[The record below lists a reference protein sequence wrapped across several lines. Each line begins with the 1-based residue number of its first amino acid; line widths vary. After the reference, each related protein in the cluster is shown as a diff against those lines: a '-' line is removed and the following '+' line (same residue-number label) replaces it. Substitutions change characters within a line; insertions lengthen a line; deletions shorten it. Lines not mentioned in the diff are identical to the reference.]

1 MPIEHVSFD
10 PPRAEME
17 AIARAAI
24 DYAVDFVEARAT
36 APAVD
41 VEDAYELA
49 ETLRAAPPEE
59 PVEFGELLGVIAG
72 AADKAFDTAGPGYL
86 AYIPGG
92 GLYAAAVADL
102 IACVTNRFVNLAAPA
117 PALVRLEANVARWL
131 CDLFDFP
138 EKAQGVLTSGGSMAN
153 FSAVVTARTVCLPED
168 FLAGTI
174 YVSEHVHHSIAK
186 SARLAGF
193 PAGALRPV
201 RTDESLRMDVDDL
214 REQVRRDRGDG
225 RRPFLVVGSAG
236 TVNTGA
242 VDPLAEIA
250 RLADEEGLW
259 FHVDGAYGG
268 FFQMTR
274 RGRERFRGI
283 ERADSVTLDPH
294 KGLFLPYGTGC
305 LLARDGAA
313 LRDAH
318 EEHAHYLPPPSAG
331 SLPDFS
337 SYSPELTRDYR
348 GLRLWLPL
356 HLHGVGTFVRALDEK
371 LDVAAEVHGSLAEV
385 DGLELPWPPELSL
398 VAFRPRD
405 GTDDDAGA
413 LLDRI
418 NGSGRMW
425 LSSAPVRGR
434 TFVRMCILSHRTR
447 PDRMREAVEI
457 VREAMAGRGG

>member
-17 AIARAAI
+17 AIARAAVA
-24 DYAVDFVEARAT
+24 YAIDFVEARSS

-41 VEDAYELA
+41 LEDAYELA

-59 PVEFGELLGVIAG
+59 PAQFGELLDAIAR

-117 PALVRLEANVARWL
+117 PALVRLEANVTRWL

-138 EKAQGVLTSGGSMAN
+138 PEAQGVLTSGGSMAN
-153 FSAVVTARTVCLPED
+153 LSAVVTARTVCLPED
-168 FLAGTI
+168 FLTGTI
-174 YVSEHVHHSIAK
+174 YASEHVHHSISK

-201 RTDESLRMDVDDL
+201 RTDEELRIDVDDL
-214 REQVRRDRGDG
+214 RAQVRADRDRG

-242 VDPLAEIA
+242 VDPLDAIA
-250 RLADEEGLW
+250 QLADEEGLW

-268 FFQMTR
+268 FFQMTQ
-274 RGRERFRGI
+274 RGRGRFRGI

-294 KGLFLPYGTGC
+294 KGMFLPYGTGGLIVRRGGD
-305 LLARDGAA
+305 LLAAHRGGAS
-313 LRDAH
+313 
-318 EEHAHYLPPPSAG
+318 YLPAQSE
-331 SLPDFS
+331 SDLPDFAD
-337 SYSPELTRDYR
+337 YTPELSRDNR
-348 GLRLWLPL
+348 GLRVWVPL
-356 HLHGVGTFVRALDEK
+356 HLHGVGAFRRALDEK
-371 LDVAAEVHGSLAEV
+371 LDLARKVYDALADV
-385 DGLELPWPPELSL
+385 DDLDVPWEPPLSI
-398 VAFRPRD
+398 VAFKSRRGNDATARILQEVNASKRVYLSGTELD
-405 GTDDDAGA
+405 G
-413 LLDRI
+413 DRYL
-418 NGSGRMW
+418 RV
-425 LSSAPVRGR
+425 AV
-434 TFVRMCILSHRTR
+434 LSHRTDEGR
-447 PDRMREAVEI
+447 IDEAIEI
-457 VREAMAGRGG
+457 ISKAAATA

>member
-1 MPIEHVSFD
+1 MPIDHVSFD

-17 AIARAAI
+17 AIARAAVA
-24 DYAVDFVEARAT
+24 YAIDFVESRSS

-59 PVEFGELLGVIAG
+59 PAQFGELLDVIAR

-117 PALVRLEANVARWL
+117 PALVRLEANVTRWL

-138 EKAQGVLTSGGSMAN
+138 PEAQGVLTSGGSMAN
-153 FSAVVTARTVCLPED
+153 LSAVVTARTVCLPED

-174 YVSEHVHHSIAK
+174 YASEHVHHSISK

-201 RTDESLRMDVDDL
+201 RTDDELRIDVEDL
-214 REQVRRDRGDG
+214 RAQVRADRDRG

-242 VDPLAEIA
+242 VDPLDAIA
-250 RLADEEGLW
+250 QLADEEGLW

-268 FFQMTR
+268 FFQMTE

-294 KGLFLPYGTGC
+294 KGMFLPYGTGGLIVRRGGD
-305 LLARDGAA
+305 LLAAHRGGAS
-313 LRDAH
+313 
-318 EEHAHYLPPPSAG
+318 YLPAQSA
-331 SLPDFS
+331 SDLPDFAD
-337 SYSPELTRDYR
+337 YTPELSRDNR
-348 GLRLWLPL
+348 GLRVWVPL
-356 HLHGVGTFVRALDEK
+356 HLHGVGAFRRALDEK
-371 LDVAAEVHGSLAEV
+371 LDLARKVYAALADVDDLDVPWEPQLSIVAFKSRRGNDATGRILQEVNASKRVYLSGTEV
-385 DGLELPWPPELSL
+385 DGEGYLR
-398 VAFRPRD
+398 VA
-405 GTDDDAGA
+405 
-413 LLDRI
+413 
-418 NGSGRMW
+418 
-425 LSSAPVRGR
+425 V
-434 TFVRMCILSHRTR
+434 LSHRT
-447 PDRMREAVEI
+447 DEARIDEAIEI
-457 VREAMAGRGG
+457 ISKAAATA

>member
-17 AIARAAI
+17 AMARTAI
-24 DYAVDFVEARAT
+24 GYAVDFIEARST
-36 APAVD
+36 APAAD

-49 ETLRAAPPEE
+49 ETLRSAPPED
-59 PVEFGELLGVIAG
+59 PGEFGELLDVIAR

-117 PALVRLEANVARWL
+117 PALVRLEANVTRWL

-138 EKAQGVLTSGGSMAN
+138 PESQGVLTSGGSMAN

-193 PAGALRPV
+193 PPAALRPV
-201 RTDESLRMDVDDL
+201 ATDDQLRMDVDDL
-214 REQVRRDRGDG
+214 RGQVLADRSGG

-242 VDPLAEIA
+242 VDPLAQIA
-250 RLADEEGLW
+250 ELADEEGLW

-268 FFQMTR
+268 FFQMTE
-274 RGRERFRGI
+274 RGRQLFRGI

-294 KGLFLPYGTGC
+294 KGMFLPYGTGSLIVRRGGD
-305 LLARDGAA
+305 LLAAHRGGAS
-313 LRDAH
+313 
-318 EEHAHYLPPPSAG
+318 YLPAESETD
-331 SLPDFS
+331 LPDFAD
-337 SYSPELTRDYR
+337 YTPELSRDNR
-348 GLRLWLPL
+348 GLRVWLPL
-356 HLHGVGTFVRALDEK
+356 HLHGVGAFRRALDEK
-371 LDVAAEVHGSLAEV
+371 LDLARKVYDALADVDDLEV
-385 DGLELPWPPELSL
+385 PWEPQLSI
-398 VAFRPRD
+398 VAFKSRRGNDATDRMLHEVNASKRVYLSGTELD
-405 GTDDDAGA
+405 GVKYLRVA
-413 LLDRI
+413 
-418 NGSGRMW
+418 
-425 LSSAPVRGR
+425 V
-434 TFVRMCILSHRTR
+434 LSHRTDEER
-447 PDRMREAVEI
+447 IDEAVEI
-457 VREAMAGRGG
+457 ISKAAASA

>member
-17 AIARAAI
+17 AIARAAV
-24 DYAVDFVEARAT
+24 DYAIDFVEARAT

-41 VEDAYELA
+41 VDDAYELA

-59 PVEFGELLGVIAG
+59 PGEFGELLDVVAR

-92 GLYAAAVADL
+92 GLYAAAIADL
-102 IACVTNRFVNLAAPA
+102 LACVTNRFVNLAAPA
-117 PALVRLEANVARWL
+117 PALVRLEANVTRWL

-138 EKAQGVLTSGGSMAN
+138 EEAQGVLTSGGSMAN

-193 PAGALRPV
+193 PSGAIRPV
-201 RTDESLRMDVDDL
+201 RTDTSLRLDVNDL
-214 REQVRRDRGDG
+214 REQVHRDRAGG

-242 VDPLAEIA
+242 IDPLADIA
-250 RLADEEGLW
+250 ELADAEGMW

-268 FFQMTR
+268 FFQMTE

-294 KGLFLPYGTGC
+294 KGLFLPYGTGSLIVRRGGD
-305 LLARDGAA
+305 LLAAHRGGAS
-313 LRDAH
+313 
-318 EEHAHYLPPPSAG
+318 YLPAESETD
-331 SLPDFS
+331 LPDFAD
-337 SYSPELTRDYR
+337 YTPELSRDNR
-348 GLRLWLPL
+348 GLRVWVPL
-356 HLHGVGTFVRALDEK
+356 HLHGVGAFRRALDEK
-371 LDVAAEVHGSLAEV
+371 LDLAAKVYDALIDV
-385 DGLELPWPPELSL
+385 DDLDVPWEPQLSI
-398 VAFRPRD
+398 VAFKSRR
-405 GTDDDAGA
+405 GNEAT
-413 LLDRI
+413 DRI
-418 NGSGRMW
+418 LHEVNASKRVYLSGTELEGDRY
-425 LSSAPVRGR
+425 LRVA
-434 TFVRMCILSHRTR
+434 ILSHRT
-447 PDRMREAVEI
+447 DEARIDEAIEI
-457 VREAMAGRGG
+457 ISKAAASA

>member
-17 AIARAAI
+17 AIARAAVA
-24 DYAVDFVEARAT
+24 YAIDFVEARSS

-41 VEDAYELA
+41 LEDAYELA

-59 PVEFGELLGVIAG
+59 PAQFGELLDAIAR

-117 PALVRLEANVARWL
+117 PALVRLEANVTRWL

-138 EKAQGVLTSGGSMAN
+138 PEAQGVLTSGGSMAN
-153 FSAVVTARTVCLPED
+153 LSAVVTARTVCLPED
-168 FLAGTI
+168 FLTGTI
-174 YVSEHVHHSIAK
+174 YASEHVHHSISK

-201 RTDESLRMDVDDL
+201 RTDEELRIDVDDL
-214 REQVRRDRGDG
+214 RAQVRADRDRG

-242 VDPLAEIA
+242 VDPLDAIA
-250 RLADEEGLW
+250 QLADEEGLW

-268 FFQMTR
+268 FFQMTQ
-274 RGRERFRGI
+274 RGRGRFRGI

-294 KGLFLPYGTGC
+294 KGMFLPYGTGGLIVRRGGD
-305 LLARDGAA
+305 LLAAHRGGAS
-313 LRDAH
+313 
-318 EEHAHYLPPPSAG
+318 YLPAQSE
-331 SLPDFS
+331 SDLPDFAD
-337 SYSPELTRDYR
+337 YTPELSRDNR
-348 GLRLWLPL
+348 GLRVWVPL
-356 HLHGVGTFVRALDEK
+356 HLHGVGAFRRALDEK
-371 LDVAAEVHGSLAEV
+371 LDLARKVYDALADVDDLEV
-385 DGLELPWPPELSL
+385 PWEPPLSI
-398 VAFRPRD
+398 VAFKSRRGNDATARILQEVNASKRVYLSGTELD
-405 GTDDDAGA
+405 G
-413 LLDRI
+413 DRYL
-418 NGSGRMW
+418 RV
-425 LSSAPVRGR
+425 AV
-434 TFVRMCILSHRTR
+434 LSHRTDEGR
-447 PDRMREAVEI
+447 IDEAIEI
-457 VREAMAGRGG
+457 ISKAAATA